1 MFDLK
6 QSYIHYDYDTIGE
19 LKALALDG
27 QKNLMMAYEHEYVH
41 TTKFRLERLNKKV
54 WYKFKQKI
62 YTEDEVKEMFTF
74 SRFIYKESKIEF
86 FEKLLDNIESGKSYS
101 IDLDTHAFILKW
113 ASPKMKERI
122 INNEYVI

>member
-6 QSYIHYDYDTIGE
+6 QSYIHYDYDTIAE
-19 LKALALDG
+19 LKVLALDG

-41 TTKFRLERLNKKV
+41 TTKFRLERLNKKL

-86 FEKLLDNIESGKSYS
+86 FEKLLDNIESGKAYS